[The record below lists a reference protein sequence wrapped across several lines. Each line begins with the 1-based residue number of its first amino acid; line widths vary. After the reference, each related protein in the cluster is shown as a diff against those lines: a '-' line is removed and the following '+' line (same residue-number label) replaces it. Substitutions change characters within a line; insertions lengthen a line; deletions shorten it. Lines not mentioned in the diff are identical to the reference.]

1 MKCQVKWLRKVCFFV
16 KWNWWRRCTWSQRW
30 QGASCWAATLVCVI
44 SEVIKWRCWWVIVG
58 PDFVVFDEAFDVG
71 WHLCGIQGRA
81 AHGRIWKSK
90 KIRQNSGQHKDPQC
104 AGQNKMARNFKI
116 ADFTYM
122 TLELWWVWVM
132 SGNDEGG
139 VRPSYWGRLQGF
151 VKAWCQRRSC
161 HLRRRLHPRN
171 WWYFPEHRHQGSG
184 IWSELRVCDCTRR
197 TQGLVLKWD

>member
-1 MKCQVKWLRKVCFFV
+1 MTR
-16 KWNWWRRCTWSQRW
+16 SQLLSRHPRMRNFW
-30 QGASCWAATLVCVI
+30 GHQM
-44 SEVIKWRCWWVIVG
+44 EVLMGHCRPG
-58 PDFVVFDEAFDVG
+58 
-71 WHLCGIQGRA
+71 LCGLRWSLRRWLTSLRDSGSRCPWTYLKQKIPSKFWTAQG
-81 AHGRIWKSK
+81 
-90 KIRQNSGQHKDPQC
+90 PQC

-197 TQGLVLKWD
+197 TQGLVLKWDLNMRHFWWFSNILLGSK